1 MTDAPDST
9 RDWRDTVFLPKTD
22 FPMKAGLA
30 AKEPAILERWAKI
43 GLYRKLREAR
53 AGRETFLLHDGPPY
67 ANGDIHMGHAMNK
80 ILKDIVVRS
89 QTLLGKDAPYVPGWD
104 CHGLPIEW
112 KVEEAYRARKLNKDE
127 VDPVAFRAECRAY
140 AEKWVGVQRGQF
152 ERLGVMGDWETPY
165 LTMNYQSEAIIAGE
179 LLKFAESGQLY
190 RGAKP
195 VMWSPVEKTALAEA
209 EVEYEDVVST
219 QIDVA
224 FQISNWPSQPQFGD
238 TAHAVI
244 WTTTPWTIPVNQALA
259 YGTDVDY
266 VGVQFDLGLEL
277 EPGFDTNHPD
287 FMGRNALYEALR
299 GQVFIVAEALQAA
312 FVGRVMRALE
322 TQMDDPKAAFSS
334 DVSVV
339 WRGKGS
345 DLADAVARH
354 PMHHLGGFFAK
365 PRPFLPGD
373 FVTTDAGT
381 GLVHMAPDHG
391 EDDFLLCKAHGLD
404 PVFAVDGA
412 GMYRAD
418 WLWLGGQGS
427 VINKKFV
434 ASDGPICTD
443 LREAGALLAAS
454 DDFAH
459 SYPHSWRSKA
469 KIIFRATPQWF
480 IPMDQNSSPVG
491 RGRGPLGEAEWEG
504 EGDTESGSH
513 SPSPRAAAQL
523 APLPTGEG
531 NNGATLRQIALDAI
545 ETTRWVPERS
555 INRIRAMVE
564 GRPDW
569 VISRQ
574 RAWGVP
580 IALYVNRATGDYL
593 RDPEVNARILQAFTT
608 GGADA
613 WFQADHQALLGEK
626 YDLADYE
633 VITDILDVW
642 FDSGSTH
649 AFVVEARYGEGVR
662 ADLYL
667 EGSDQHRGWFQSSLL
682 ESCGTRGRAPYGAVL
697 THGFA
702 LDGNGRKMSKSLGNV
717 VDPLK
722 IIGESGADILRLWVA
737 QTDYFEDVRIGKE
750 VLAGTGD
757 TYRKLRN
764 TFRYLLGALDGF
776 DESEKVAVSEMPELE
791 RYILHKLAELD
802 AELRAAVAGYE
813 FNRYTR
819 ALTDFGNETLSAIF
833 FDIRKDSLYCDAH
846 GETKRKAYRTVL
858 DTLFHALVRYATPLI
873 PFTAEEVWQAR
884 YPGEESSVHLLEWPE
899 VDAAWLDRALA
910 LRWGLILPIRSA
922 VFLELEALRR
932 DKTIRSGLEAEVR
945 IALDSDNYARL
956 GDLDWQEILIT
967 SLVTLADAGP
977 MSGAAAP
984 DKGVSHTVTVTPTSR
999 HKCGRCWRHLPE
1011 VAQDGLL
1018 CDRCA
1023 GVVD

>member
-1 MTDAPDST
+1 MTDTTDST

-43 GLYRKLREAR
+43 DLYRKLREAR
-53 AGRETFLLHDGPPY
+53 AGRERFLLHDGPPY

-89 QTLLGKDAPYVPGWD
+89 QSLMGKDAPYVPGWD

-112 KVEEAYRARKLNKDE
+112 KVEEAYRAKKLNKDE

-152 ERLGVMGDWETPY
+152 ERLGVMGDWDRPY
-165 LTMNYQSEAIIAGE
+165 LTMNYEAEAIIAGE

-224 FQISNWPSQPQFGD
+224 FEISEAPNAPELVG
-238 TAHAVI
+238 AHAVI

-259 YGTDVDY
+259 YGPEVEYRTVIVSLTWDDDDDQPFAAGDPRGPYVDRF
-266 VGVQFDLGLEL
+266 VSTETRKATFLIASDLVDSFAKRIGAQFTRDAATLRLTNFRVDDIYLGS
-277 EPGFDTNHPD
+277 P
-287 FMGRNALYEALR
+287 
-299 GQVFIVAEALQAA
+299 V
-312 FVGRVMRALE
+312 
-322 TQMDDPKAAFSS
+322 
-334 DVSVV
+334 
-339 WRGKGS
+339 KGS
-345 DLADAVARH
+345 QLAGAVASH

-391 EDDFLLCKAHGLD
+391 EDDFLLCKAHGIE

-418 WLWLGGQGS
+418 WAWLGGQGS

-434 ASDGPICTD
+434 ASDGPICSD

-480 IPMDQNSSPVG
+480 IPMDESLSQREREGAP
-491 RGRGPLGEAEWEG
+491 EARKG
-504 EGDTESGSH
+504 EGDLTA
-513 SPSPRAAAQL
+513 SPSPSHSAAPSG
-523 APLPTGEG
+523 PLPLPMGEG
-531 NNGATLRQIALDAI
+531 NQPTLRQLALDAI
-545 ETTRWVPERS
+545 QRTRWVPERS
-555 INRIRAMVE
+555 INRIRSMVE

-580 IALYVNRATGDYL
+580 IALYVHRASGDYL
-593 RDPEVNARILQAFTT
+593 RDPQVNQRILEAFLA

-613 WFQADHQALLGEK
+613 WFQADHQKLLGEK

-649 AFVVEARYGEGVR
+649 AFVVEARYGEGAR
-662 ADLYL
+662 ANLYL

-682 ESCGTRGRAPYGAVL
+682 EASGTRGRAPYDAVL

-757 TYRKLRN
+757 AYRKLRN

-776 DESEKVAVSEMPELE
+776 SEAERLPVAEMPELE
-791 RYILHKLAELD
+791 RYILHKLAQLD
-802 AELRAAVAGYE
+802 AELRAAANDFE
-813 FNRYTR
+813 FNRYSR
-819 ALTDFGNETLSAIF
+819 ALTDFANEDLSAFF
-833 FDIRKDSLYCDAH
+833 FDIRKDSLYCDAPSDP
-846 GETKRKAYRTVL
+846 KRRAYRTVL
-858 DTLFHALVRYATPLI
+858 DVLFHALVRYAAPILA
-873 PFTAEEVWQAR
+873 FTAEEVWQAR
-884 YPGEESSVHLLEWPE
+884 FPSEDGSVHLLEWPE
-899 VDAAWLDRALA
+899 LPSLDGALSADWAQVRALRERVTEA
-910 LRWGLILPIRSA
+910 IEPYRREKKVRS
-922 VFLELEALRR
+922 
-932 DKTIRSGLEAEVR
+932 SLEAEVTAPELPLPGD
-945 IALDSDNYARL
+945 ALAEL
-956 GDLDWQEILIT
+956 FIVAT
-967 SLVTLADAGP
+967 VTPGE
-977 MSGAAAP
+977 S
-984 DKGVSHTVTVTPTSR
+984 VTVTPTQR
-999 HKCGRCWRHLPE
+999 LKCGRCWRHLPE
-1011 VAQDGLL
+1011 VAQDGAL

-1023 GVVD
+1023 GVVS